1 MEFGMEKSVSLLD
14 LYRELKKIEQ
24 NMVTKAQLDMVV
36 ETISVLSNPDT
47 MRQIEESEED
57 IKMGRFKI
65 VNSAKEI

>member
-1 MEFGMEKSVSLLD
+1 MDVNTLL
-14 LYRELKKIEQ
+14 I
-24 NMVTKAQLDMVV
+24 
-36 ETISVLSNPDT
+36 LSNADT